1 MTTIVESAGLFQSTL
16 PQGERRSSR
25 ISPGLSENFNP
36 RSHKGS
42 DVLTVK
48 SFAYIV
54 ISIHAPTRGATYSV
68 ISLMAVPCYF
78 NPRSH
83 KGSDVIH
90 ALHLRFIRISIHA
103 PTRGATIKVGVERSG
118 CGISIHAPTRGA
130 TDGVKFSGSDITISI
145 HAPTRGA
152 TRPGGAFLSLF
163 DISIHAPTRGAT
175 PVSDPALHIITF
187 QSTLPQGERPL
198 AFPVAHQI

>member
-1 MTTIVESAGLFQSTL
+1 MQETYISIHAPTRGATINRQRIARMMGFQSTLPQGERRLSFLMTVICLSFQSTLPQGERQRVTTIVESAGLFQSTL

-83 KGSDVIH
+83 KGSD
-90 ALHLRFIRISIHA
+90 L
-103 PTRGATIKVGVERSG
+103 G
-118 CGISIHAPTRGA
+118 
-130 TDGVKFSGSDITISI
+130 
-145 HAPTRGA
+145 
-152 TRPGGAFLSLF
+152 
-163 DISIHAPTRGAT
+163 
-175 PVSDPALHIITF
+175 
-187 QSTLPQGERPL
+187 
-198 AFPVAHQI
+198 